1 MPLDPVFAGFTTQLD
16 SLFLGQVPA
25 VVQSALSYA
34 RNPLRAA
41 LGLYVAIHCFNMIL
55 GDGSGRA
62 IGWAF
67 ARAFVVA
74 TAMQAPYYTQYV
86 SDAFLTRLPAELA
99 GALSGRPIVASAAEQ
114 FDILRGGMANLKA
127 AVLMAAPD
135 LGQLDERIAAH
146 VLDSIGLGGIAVQ
159 WFYWYSPRALTGIV
173 VCVGP
178 FLVPLWLFEGTRG
191 FAMAFAAKLVSL
203 LALSVGASVIVSILL
218 RTIDRV
224 AAPINAGTGA
234 NVDVLLV
241 KLTAIAA
248 LMWLGAFLMRS
259 LPRALAFEGVTTATA
274 NALTASTASALA
286 APFTAVRRLA
296 AR

>member
-16 SLFLGQVPA
+16 GLFLGQVPA
-25 VVQSALSYA
+25 LVQSGLSYA

-41 LGLYVAIHCFNMIL
+41 LGLYVVVHCLNMIL

-62 IGWAF
+62 VGWAV

-74 TAMQAPYYTQYV
+74 TAMQSAYYTEYIA
-86 SDAFLTRLPAELA
+86 DAFLTRWPAELA

-114 FDILRGGMANLKA
+114 FDLLREGMANLKA
-127 AVLMAAPD
+127 VILMAASGWTQFPER
-135 LGQLDERIAAH
+135 GFAHALDF
-146 VLDSIGLGGIAVQ
+146 IGFGGIGVQ

-203 LALSVGASVIVSILL
+203 LAMSVGASVIVSILL
-218 RTIDRV
+218 RVIDRV
-224 AAPINAGTGA
+224 AAPIAAATGA
-234 NVDVLLV
+234 NVDVLLA
-241 KLTAIAA
+241 KLAGVAA
-248 LMWLGAFLMRS
+248 LMWFGAFLMRS
-259 LPRALAFEGVTTATA
+259 LPRALSFEGSTTAAA
-274 NALTASTASALA
+274 NALTASAASALA